1 MPTLFWIWLAAAFIF
16 LIIEIATPTLVF
28 ACFVI
33 GAVGSA
39 VTSCLTPSYL
49 VQIGVF
55 AGISIVLVPL
65 TRPLARRITKESPQ
79 KTNVDAMVDRPGL
92 VVKTINPA
100 LDVGQVRVDGQVW
113 QATADGVIDEG
124 EKIKVVN
131 VLGARLHVIK
141 DEQ

>member
-33 GAVGSA
+33 GGIGAA

-55 AGISIVLVPL
+55 AGISIILVPL
-65 TRPLARRITKESPQ
+65 TRPLAKKITKESPQ

-92 VVKTINPA
+92 VVKKIDPA
-100 LDVGQVRVDGQVW
+100 LDIGQVRVDGQVW
-113 QATADGVIDEG
+113 QATSDTAIDEG
-124 EKIKVVN
+124 AKIKVLKI
-131 VLGARLHVIK
+131 LGARLHVVK
-141 DEQ
+141 LEE